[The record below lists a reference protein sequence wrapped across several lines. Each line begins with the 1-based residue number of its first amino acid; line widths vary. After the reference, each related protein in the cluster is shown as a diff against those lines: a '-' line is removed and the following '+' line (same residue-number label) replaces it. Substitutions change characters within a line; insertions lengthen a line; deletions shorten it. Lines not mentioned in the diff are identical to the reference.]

1 MALKW
6 LKETRFDL
14 VLLDIEMPGMD
25 AFGLCRRLRLLPGYE
40 KLPVIYLTSQSDF
53 ESRARSMLD
62 GGTELIAK
70 PVLPLELVVKAV
82 ALLLRGQTT
91 GGLS

>member
-1 MALKW
+1 
-6 LKETRFDL
+6 
-14 VLLDIEMPGMD
+14 
-25 AFGLCRRLRLLPGYE
+25 
-40 KLPVIYLTSQSDF
+40 
-53 ESRARSMLD
+53 MLD